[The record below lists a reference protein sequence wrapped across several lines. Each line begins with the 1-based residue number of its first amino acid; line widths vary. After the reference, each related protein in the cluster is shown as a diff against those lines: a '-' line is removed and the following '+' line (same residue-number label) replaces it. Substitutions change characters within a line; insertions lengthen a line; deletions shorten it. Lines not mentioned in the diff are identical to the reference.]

1 MARIELIAT
10 LLAIVFTVAKSSRGD
25 EQKSVLARVAEAS
38 KRGASTIAPISARKE
53 MKVAPASKASS
64 AASIIEELSESRDTV
79 FVGQVPAT
87 RVVSGWY
94 EYRTVF
100 IMAMVLV
107 AFARHVWSA
116 AVELKRMTNMMG
128 KLSVEAESIAA
139 ASGSGNNEPMSP
151 REFAAANGL
160 APTASTS
167 VSAQPVLV
175 SSPSSV
181 VAARAC
187 QMSRRSRSQPT
198 RTSDATRAT
207 RSRELQIRQAV
218 DGTVRRAHSSER

>member
-1 MARIELIAT
+1 MARIEFIAT

-25 EQKSVLARVAEAS
+25 EQKSVLARVAETS
-38 KRGASTIAPISARKE
+38 KRGASTIAPISARE
-53 MKVAPASKASS
+53 NMKVAPVVKTPS
-64 AASIIEELSESRDTV
+64 AATIVEELSESRDTL

-139 ASGSGNNEPMSP
+139 ASGSGINEPMSP
-151 REFAAANGL
+151 RAFAAASGL
-160 APTASTS
+160 S
-167 VSAQPVLV
+167 VNAQPVLV
-175 SSPSSV
+175 SSSSSAI
-181 VAARAC
+181 AARVC
-187 QMSRRSRSQPT
+187 QMSERARSQPP
-198 RTSDATRAT
+198 RSGRARAS
-207 RSRELQIRQAV
+207 RSREFQIRQAV
-218 DGTVRRAHSSER
+218 DGTVRRARSSER